1 MSVLLPW
8 IGVTDCTRAKILL
21 ENCTQNIVGSFW
33 LMCGYGFPQENT
45 LPSWWVDL
53 VLEENQAQAI
63 VEKFDQG
70 WIVPKHEDPLYL
82 GFCIIVVA
90 DRSNP
95 ASLSY
100 VIQHTRMENFEGIG
114 LLKIM
119 AKHNIPA
126 ITEVRY
132 PEDFLYNR
140 YPQESEAYKLL
151 ADDINNWTVGV
162 WEDYC
167 SQQMAEHG
175 QTMLA
180 KYWGKMNNS

>member
-8 IGVTDCTRAKILL
+8 IGVTDCTRAKFLL

-33 LMCGYGFPQENT
+33 LMCDYGFDTENI
-45 LPSWWVDL
+45 PSWWISL

-63 VEKFDQG
+63 VEKFDEG
-70 WIVPKHEDPLYL
+70 WIVTKHEDPLYL

-100 VIQHTRMENFEGIG
+100 VIQHTRMEDFEGIR
-114 LLKIM
+114 LLRIM

-126 ITEVRY
+126 STEVTY
-132 PEDFLYNR
+132 PKNFLDIR
-140 YPQESEAYKLL
+140 YPQKSETYKLL
-151 ADDINNWTVGV
+151 QSNISYWNVGV

-167 SQQMAEHG
+167 SHQMAEHG

-180 KYWGKMNNS
+180 KYWRKMNNS